1 MDAPGFGVRY
11 PFSLALAVELPLRLG
26 DITQQLKHNVRN
38 QYTGEVPAL
47 TRIQQ
52 GHVQHHNGNLL
63 FLGQQTPL
71 LQNFIVIA
79 PQPVDALYDKSIPG
93 F

>member
-1 MDAPGFGVRY
+1 MVKF
-11 PFSLALAVELPLRLG
+11 PFRLG
-26 DITQQLKHNVRN
+26 HIAQELKNNIGN
-38 QYTGEVPAL
+38 QHPGEVPAL